1 MKIVKKLTVGLV
13 GIIVVVLAI
22 TYIPTKYEENQNKT
36 DQYIA
41 LECSPMIMA
50 ANSTKKQYQAPTKYF
65 ILESSKKSRSEDNYY
80 KKAISIEAEFEWFP
94 VEEPLPILD
103 YFVQQEYT
111 VIRTAKYIHLFKF
124 LVDALEFIDQ
134 QEKLPMHKDAFEE
147 GKPVKPWMSFDRKTL
162 ESVNW
167 NYEKDDLLR
176 FQCKEVSVDIPY
188 NLVKKTEERAMSG
201 VKKL

>member
-1 MKIVKKLTVGLV
+1 MKKLTVGLV

-22 TYIPTKYEENQNKT
+22 TYIPTKYEENQNKV

-41 LECSPMIMA
+41 LACAGEKMTVAKSG
-50 ANSTKKQYQAPTKYF
+50 KQMQTPTRYY
-65 ILESSKKSRSEDNYY
+65 ILQSSKKSRSEDNYY
-80 KKAISIEAEFEWFP
+80 KKAISIETEWKPFP
-94 VEEPLPILD
+94 VGEPLPVLD
-103 YFVQQEYT
+103 WYVKSEYT
-111 VIRTAKYIHLFKF
+111 VIRTAKYTHLFKF

>member
-103 YFVQQEYT
+103 YFVQEEYT

-134 QEKLPMHKDAFEE
+134 QEKLPMHKDALEE
-147 GKPVKPWMSFDRKTL
+147 GKPVLTTMSFDRETL
-162 ESVNW
+162 ERV
-167 NYEKDDLLR
+167 YRGFVEEKLNR
-176 FQCKEVSVDIPY
+176 QQCKEVSVDVPY

-201 VKKL
+201 NKIL

>member
-41 LECSPMIMA
+41 LECAGMIMA
-50 ANSTKKQYQAPTKYF
+50 ANSTKMQYQAPTKYF

-80 KKAISIEAEFEWFP
+80 KKAIGIEAEFEWFP

-103 YFVQQEYT
+103 YFVQGEYT

-134 QEKLPMHKDAFEE
+134 QEKLPMHKDALEE
-147 GKPVKPWMSFDRKTL
+147 GKPVLTTMSFDRETL
-162 ESVNW
+162 ERVYW
-167 NYEKDDLLR
+167 GFLEEKLNR
-176 FQCKEVSVDIPY
+176 QQCKEVSVDVPY

-201 VKKL
+201 NKIL